1 MWKDNIMMLIVQ
13 IATKVQ
19 GMHHQEKLNKMIKS
33 STESK
38 KAIAA
43 SSIHQGRVI
52 AKITWNSQTA
62 ARTYTLYETVKG
74 TMGIVIGKP
83 LSFFSLFSFSVD
95 MGEVWEYMSQRTFSH
110 LRGFEQT
117 SNQGCSSHSSRMI
130 SE

>member
-1 MWKDNIMMLIVQ
+1 MWKGNIMMLIVQ
-13 IATKVQ
+13 IATPVQ

-74 TMGIVIGKP
+74 TMGIVIVKP
-83 LSFFSLFSFSVD
+83 LSFSSLFSFSVD
-95 MGEVWEYMSQRTFSH
+95 MGEVLE
-110 LRGFEQT
+110 
-117 SNQGCSSHSSRMI
+117 
-130 SE
+130 